1 MQKKKQQK
9 QTSNEKTQVL
19 PAAFVRA
26 CLASLRVQPCVV
38 HTATL
43 IKIKRES
50 LSSNHDL
57 TSKTN
62 LRNLANTQSSQTMS
76 NKYKVLFSHW
86 RGKKRTQAFN
96 LHPQYYGPRLHITCL
111 ILVNT
116 RIIKAQ
122 LHFLFQDSTSQFSWL
137 PDLSR
142 RNATTSQAFSGDL

>member
-1 MQKKKQQK
+1 MWGQTRMAYVLLFVISATFRNLYRCWISRQLLLKCSPLFYSLKHILKKMSLTAKRSFHLLLMLKSLLIRKPIIKHFADLQKKKQQK

-62 LRNLANTQSSQTMS
+62 LRNLANTQS
-76 NKYKVLFSHW
+76 
-86 RGKKRTQAFN
+86 
-96 LHPQYYGPRLHITCL
+96 
-111 ILVNT
+111 
-116 RIIKAQ
+116 
-122 LHFLFQDSTSQFSWL
+122 
-137 PDLSR
+137 
-142 RNATTSQAFSGDL
+142 